1 MQRGAEAQLGGTST
15 ASQQRADEVIG
26 SLRQREAD
34 LMSQVNNLQQ
44 QLDTTMCRTMEVRR
58 APPFC
63 VADCGIVALSTCE
76 VSVMLGQGDSD
87 AVATIRKHQ
96 QRINELTEQV
106 RMRVWSPALRR
117 RPSR

>member
-1 MQRGAEAQLGGTST
+1 MF
-15 ASQQRADEVIG
+15 
-26 SLRQREAD
+26 
-34 LMSQVNNLQQ
+34 QVNNLQQ

-87 AVATIRKHQ
+87 AVATIRMHQ

-106 RMRVWSPALRR
+106 RKRV
-117 RPSR
+117 